1 MKFIAI
7 ISVTLIGFPVA
18 AQKVN
23 RDIEKGNEEYR
34 QRQFKKASEAYDRA
48 LGRENNTTARFNSGN
63 ARLKMGKYEDA
74 AKAYEAVASSAT
86 DPVLKAQAYYNLG
99 LSYVRQNKVPEA
111 IEAFKR
117 SLRLAPGDNEA
128 RENLQRAMRQ
138 LKLAQQ
144 PDDKQ
149 DDKDKKKPT
158 RKDVTKPVKGSLKK
172 EDAEKMLNDLQKEEK
187 NLQKQLQKKIQPSRQ
202 LKDW

>member
-1 MKFIAI
+1 MRLVVI
-7 ISVTLIGFPVA
+7 ISAMLIGFPAA

-23 RDIEKGNEEYR
+23 RDIEKGNQEYR
-34 QRQFKKASEAYDRA
+34 QRQFKKAGEAYDRA
-48 LGRENNTTARFNSGN
+48 LSRENNATARFNSGN
-63 ARLKMGKYEDA
+63 AKQKMGKYEEA

-99 LSYVRQNKVPEA
+99 LSYVRQNKLPEA
-111 IEAFKR
+111 INAFKR

-128 RENLQRAMRQ
+128 RENLQKAMRQ

-158 RKDVTKPVKGSLKK
+158 RKDVTKPTRGTLKK
-172 EDAEKMLNDLQKEEK
+172 EEAEKMLNDLQKEEK